1 MTMERRALVT
11 GAQQGIGAAAAVA
24 LAKAGADVAIN
35 WLDDLAAA
43 QEVATAVESVGRRA
57 VLLQGDV
64 GTAAGATALTERAA
78 EALGGLEIL
87 VNNAGIFPATDPL
100 EVSEAEWDKVLA
112 VNLKGTFF
120 CAQAAAKA
128 MIAGGRGGAI
138 VNMSS
143 VTIMGTGVGPHYVA
157 SKGAVVAMTRSLAT
171 SFAPHKI
178 RVNAI
183 APGVIDTA
191 QPRALASQEVL
202 DEMARTQIPLRRIGD
217 VGDIAEM
224 IVFLTGSGADYITGQ
239 TIHVNGG
246 QLMW

>member
-1 MTMERRALVT
+1 
-11 GAQQGIGAAAAVA
+11 
-24 LAKAGADVAIN
+24 
-35 WLDDLAAA
+35 
-43 QEVATAVESVGRRA
+43 
-57 VLLQGDV
+57 
-64 GTAAGATALTERAA
+64 
-78 EALGGLEIL
+78 
-87 VNNAGIFPATDPL
+87 
-100 EVSEAEWDKVLA
+100 
-112 VNLKGTFF
+112 
-120 CAQAAAKA
+120 

-202 DEMARTQIPLRRIGD
+202 DEMARKQIPLRRIGD